1 MSKNIL
7 IIIGLFILSACSNN
21 LTDKFS
27 SDFIDETEV
36 CFTPSEL
43 IKSDILCRYPI
54 RLEILDSVF
63 VVQDLGGSEYLQ
75 VYDRFGEYIDCL
87 AKKGDAPMEIPNL
100 TDLFTITSDRKIR
113 AYSATKIMEY
123 DVNRFLKKQSD
134 YYQSIQIPQSVY
146 QYPIH
151 SVLERSGIFYLV
163 GFTNDM
169 RFALVSPDSLYDVY
183 KDYPQV
189 VEDKERNARVFTYAC
204 KTKYRP
210 DYKYWVQGT
219 YIGGTLEIFKI
230 EESCILSVK
239 QLFIYPSLFQDTG
252 SSVTWGDNTTIGFDD
267 IYVTQKHIYALLSGT
282 KGSDLKQSPPKHP
295 FTDTILIFDWEGNL
309 IKKIKTDCMIMTI
322 AVDSFEQNAYLVSF
336 NEDGYDLR
344 KIYLE

>member
-113 AYSATKIMEY
+113 AYSATKNY
-123 DVNRFLKKQSD
+123 
-134 YYQSIQIPQSVY
+134 
-146 QYPIH
+146 
-151 SVLERSGIFYLV
+151 GI
-163 GFTNDM
+163 
-169 RFALVSPDSLYDVY
+169 
-183 KDYPQV
+183 
-189 VEDKERNARVFTYAC
+189 
-204 KTKYRP
+204 
-210 DYKYWVQGT
+210 
-219 YIGGTLEIFKI
+219 
-230 EESCILSVK
+230 
-239 QLFIYPSLFQDTG
+239 
-252 SSVTWGDNTTIGFDD
+252 
-267 IYVTQKHIYALLSGT
+267 
-282 KGSDLKQSPPKHP
+282 
-295 FTDTILIFDWEGNL
+295 
-309 IKKIKTDCMIMTI
+309 
-322 AVDSFEQNAYLVSF
+322 
-336 NEDGYDLR
+336 
-344 KIYLE
+344 

>member
-113 AYSATKIMEY
+113 AGAPR
-123 DVNRFLKKQSD
+123 VWGLLNRERRDRNCPTPPLRRFVFLK
-134 YYQSIQIPQSVY
+134 
-146 QYPIH
+146 
-151 SVLERSGIFYLV
+151 R
-163 GFTNDM
+163 
-169 RFALVSPDSLYDVY
+169 R
-183 KDYPQV
+183 
-189 VEDKERNARVFTYAC
+189 RRAR
-204 KTKYRP
+204 
-210 DYKYWVQGT
+210 G
-219 YIGGTLEIFKI
+219 
-230 EESCILSVK
+230 
-239 QLFIYPSLFQDTG
+239 
-252 SSVTWGDNTTIGFDD
+252 
-267 IYVTQKHIYALLSGT
+267 
-282 KGSDLKQSPPKHP
+282 
-295 FTDTILIFDWEGNL
+295 
-309 IKKIKTDCMIMTI
+309 
-322 AVDSFEQNAYLVSF
+322 
-336 NEDGYDLR
+336 
-344 KIYLE
+344 